1 MATKVGDSNGDAKFS
16 PHSLISLSCCRTPLI
31 CVRAFEGSVGSCH
44 FGGFFLKLYISAFS

>member
-16 PHSLISLSCCRTPLI
+16 PHSLIPLSCCRTPLI

-44 FGGFFLKLYISAFS
+44 FEGFFLKLYISAFS